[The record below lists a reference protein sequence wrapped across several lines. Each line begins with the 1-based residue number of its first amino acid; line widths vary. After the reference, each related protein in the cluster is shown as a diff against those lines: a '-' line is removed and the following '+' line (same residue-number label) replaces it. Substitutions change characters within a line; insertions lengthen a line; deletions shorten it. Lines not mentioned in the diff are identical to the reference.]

1 MSLSRFSAAPREG
14 HMKAAGKVLGYLA
27 QFPKGKIVYDTSYPS
42 QIEARIDP
50 TNWRDIYPDCEEE
63 LPPDMPKPK
72 GKKVR
77 VTAYVDADHAHDQV
91 TRRSVT
97 GILVFLNNTPIRW
110 YSKRQS
116 TVETSTYGSELV
128 AARIATELIMTVRYQ
143 LRMLGVPL
151 DGPAMM
157 YGDNN
162 SVVLSTSTPSS
173 VLKKKHNAIA
183 YHRVREALAAG
194 ILIFSH
200 IRSEENLADILTKPL
215 GNQRF
220 HELVKPILFRNPT

>member
-1 MSLSRFSAAPREG
+1 M
-14 HMKAAGKVLGYLA
+14 
-27 QFPKGKIVYDTSYPS
+27 
-42 QIEARIDP
+42 
-50 TNWRDIYPDCEEE
+50 
-63 LPPDMPKPK
+63 
-72 GKKVR
+72 
-77 VTAYVDADHAHDQV
+77 
-91 TRRSVT
+91 
-97 GILVFLNNTPIRW
+97 FLNNTLISW

-128 AARIATELIMTVRYQ
+128 AARITTELIMTVRYQ

-173 VLKKKHNAIA
+173 VLKNKHNTIA

-194 ILIFSH
+194 ILVFSH

-215 GNQRF
+215 GNQKF
-220 HELVKPILFRNPT
+220 YELVKPILFTNPT